1 MWWATV
7 MMFRRG
13 NTAQYIFDAMTMV
26 QQNWKHYRDLYHITG
41 GQYRNDYALSIA
53 LGIVSG
59 HTLKVNNIPWHL
71 ETVLPDY
78 TLTQIDA
85 DEFEARY
92 SDQGRLYKI
101 DWREMD
107 FHAMGKKHLGDII
120 ASAK

>member
-1 MWWATV
+1 

-41 GQYRNDYALSIA
+41 SQYRNDYALSIA

-59 HTLKVNNIPWHL
+59 HTLKVNKIPWHL

-78 TLTQIDA
+78 ALTQIDK
-85 DEFEARY
+85 DEFEVRY
-92 SDQGRLYKI
+92 SDQGRLWKI

-120 ASAK
+120 ASTG